1 MSIELKEKVISD
13 VWAVTSVDDGLRKQ
27 VRVAV
32 KTNL

>member
-13 VWAVTSVDDGLRKQ
+13 VRVVTSVDDGLREQ